1 MSILRKTLVLI
12 LLLLTPQTRAAA
24 QQHGWY
30 TDYRTA
36 QQLAQSKNATLLVHV
51 FGPQCTP
58 CQRMERTVFT
68 DPEVQ
73 QALTEGIVAV
83 KIDGSANFA
92 LVTQLGVRNYPS
104 EIITRPGNPPFI
116 KAGAVNRDQYL
127 AFLRQIAAR
136 PTPAQSTSKK
146 SVNPTPAKPSRTDLV
161 APEPRKPESAPRP
174 MPQVADKQDAG
185 DAPNQ
190 PLDFPLTGLDGFCPV
205 TLQQQRKIKPG
216 NPRYSAIYQGI
227 RYQFASADFRDQ
239 FRAAPERYARSTGL
253 RPHRSRTRSKS
264 SPRHNSLRCLVLRKA
279 VSLPVRRK
287 FANLQSSTAHL
298 VPRSVCPEGEADDS
312 SINSMIGVESSSPCT

>member
-239 FRAAPERYARSTGL
+239 FRAAPERYAPAAQGCD
-253 RPHRSRTRSKS
+253 PIA
-264 SPRHNSLRCLVLRKA
+264 LVRDQRA
-279 VSLPVRRK
+279 VPGTIRFGVWYSGKLYL
-287 FANLQSSTAHL
+287 FQSAANLQTFKAAPLTWSRVQSARKEKQTIH
-298 VPRSVCPEGEADDS
+298 R
-312 SINSMIGVESSSPCT
+312 